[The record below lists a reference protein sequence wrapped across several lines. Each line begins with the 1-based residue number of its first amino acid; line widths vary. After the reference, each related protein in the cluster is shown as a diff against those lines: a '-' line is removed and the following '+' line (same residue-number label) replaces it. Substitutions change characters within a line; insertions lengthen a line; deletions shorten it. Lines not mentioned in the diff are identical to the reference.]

1 MKSTLTYLLGAWLVL
16 ALTGADA
23 KAQDPDNYGP
33 ILFMII
39 DKDLEKALNKAEK
52 YTNRN
57 KTKRHP
63 EPYILASMAYYEISK
78 DESMREDY
86 PRAFR
91 NAIKN
96 AYKGAR
102 YDKENEYLPEY
113 SQYITELKVEIMK
126 EARFYYDE
134 GTWRKSVSY
143 AKYVTRIDPDDLG
156 ALLLKG
162 VGEIK
167 SRNEFQAEKT
177 LEEAAEIAKS
187 SSPSSFNSELLPFL
201 RFGIMEYAEIMK
213 ERGEKDKAKPVLALG
228 EQTFEEDTEFRNFIA
243 SY

>member
-1 MKSTLTYLLGAWLVL
+1 MKSTLTYLLSACMLL
-16 ALTGADA
+16 AITTFDA
-23 KAQDPDNYGP
+23 EAQDPDKYGP

-52 YTNRN
+52 YTKRK
-57 KTKRHP
+57 KTRKHP
-63 EPYILASMAYYEISK
+63 EPYILMSMANYEISK
-78 DESMREDY
+78 DESMRDEY

-91 NAIKN
+91 DAIKY

-113 SQYITELKVEIMK
+113 EQYLTELKVEIMK

-134 GTWRKSVSY
+134 GTWRKSVTN
-143 AKYVTRIDPDDLG
+143 AKYVTRIDPNDLG

-177 LEEAAEIAKS
+177 FEEATEIAKA
-187 SSPSSFNSELLPFL
+187 SSPSSFKSELLPFL
-201 RFGIMEYAEIMK
+201 RFGMMEYAQMMK
-213 ERGEKDKAKPVLALG
+213 ERGEKEKAKPVLALG
-228 EQTFEEDTEFRNFIA
+228 AETFPEDTEFQNFLA
-243 SY
+243 TF